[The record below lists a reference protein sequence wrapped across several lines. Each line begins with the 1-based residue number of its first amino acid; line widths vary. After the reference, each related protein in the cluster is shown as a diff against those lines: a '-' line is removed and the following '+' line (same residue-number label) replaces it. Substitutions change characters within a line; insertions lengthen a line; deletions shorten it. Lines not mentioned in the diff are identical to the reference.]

1 MTYNKPTIIE
11 GNNIFDNRG
20 SLTFVN
26 KFDLKKIKRFYI
38 IKNHASK
45 FIRAWH
51 GHKIEEKFFFCS
63 EGAFQLSCV
72 KIDNFKKPNPK
83 KKIFTW
89 ILSSEKPQIICIPK
103 GYANGTMT
111 LTKNT
116 KILVFSSLSLEESK
130 SDDYR
135 FPSDYWNPWEILP
148 R

>member
-1 MTYNKPTIIE
+1 MIYKKPTVIE
-11 GNNIFDNRG
+11 GNSIFDNRG

-26 KFDLKKIKRFYI
+26 KFNFKKIKRFYI
-38 IKNHASK
+38 IKNHNAK

-51 GHKIEEKFFFCS
+51 AHKIEEKFFFCA

-83 KKIFTW
+83 SKVFSW
-89 ILSSEKPQIICIPK
+89 VLSSEKPQIIFVPK

-111 LTKNT
+111 LSKNT
-116 KILVFSSLSLEESK
+116 KILVFSSSSLEKSK

-135 FPSDYWNPWEILP
+135 YSWDYWSPWEILA

>member
-1 MTYNKPTIIE
+1 MTYKKPTIIE
-11 GNNIFDNRG
+11 GNSIFDNRG

-26 KFDLKKIKRFYI
+26 KFNLKKIKRFYI
-38 IKNHASK
+38 IKNHNAK

-51 GHKIEEKFFFCS
+51 GHRIEEKFFFCI

-83 KKIFTW
+83 SKVFSW
-89 ILSSEKPQIICIPK
+89 VLSSEKPQIIFIPK

-111 LTKNT
+111 LSKNT
-116 KILVFSSLSLEESK
+116 KILVFSSSSLEESK

-135 FPSDYWNPWEILP
+135 YSWDHRNPWDILA